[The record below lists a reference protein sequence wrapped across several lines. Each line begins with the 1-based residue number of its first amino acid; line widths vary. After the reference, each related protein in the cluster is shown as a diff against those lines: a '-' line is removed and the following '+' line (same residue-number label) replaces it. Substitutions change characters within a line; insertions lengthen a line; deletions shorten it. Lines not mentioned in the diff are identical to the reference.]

1 MQVRTLFAA
10 ALALGGAVMLSTPA
24 LAQGKAAT
32 LKLGWTSTDSPQD
45 PYGIAANLF
54 KKKVEASAPGKI
66 QVSLFPNRQIGDE
79 KELLEGM
86 RFGTV
91 DMGVITNAVIANLE
105 TGFQVNDLPFLYANE
120 GQAHRVLDG
129 PIGQELKAR
138 LAKKGVVA
146 LGFME
151 GGFRSML
158 NNVRPVSK
166 PEDVKGVKYRVMQNP
181 VFIDMFSSLGGNAV
195 PMAWSEVFTAVQQG
209 AIDGL
214 ELPVAVIDAAKYY
227 EITKYLSLTNHTYS
241 MIGLLISQRSLNKLP
256 KDVQEAVLK
265 AGAEAT
271 LEQRRIVGDQAQK
284 IIVDL
289 GSKGM
294 KVNKVADPAQFRG
307 SVKSVYEKFRPSI
320 GSDLLDKTL
329 AAVQ

>member
-1 MQVRTLFAA
+1 MKRRTVAAGILALAGA
-10 ALALGGAVMLSTPA
+10 ALVAGPA

-32 LKLGWTSTDSPQD
+32 LRIGWTSTDSPQD

-54 KKKVEASAPGKI
+54 KQKVEALVPGKV
-66 QVSLFPNRQIGDE
+66 QVNLFPNRQIGDE

-91 DMGVITNAVIANLE
+91 DMGVITNAVVANLE
-105 TGFQVNDLPFLYANE
+105 TGFQVNDLPFLYADE
-120 GQAHRVLDG
+120 AQAHRVLDG
-129 PIGQELKAR
+129 PVGQELKDR
-138 LAKKGVVA
+138 LAKKGVIA

-151 GGFRSML
+151 GGFRNMI
-158 NNVRPVSK
+158 NNKRPVVS
-166 PEDVKGVKYRVMQNP
+166 PDDVKGVKYRVMQNP

-195 PMAWSEVFTAVQQG
+195 PMAWAEVFTAVQQG

-214 ELPVAVIDAAKYY
+214 EIPVAVIDATKYY

-241 MIGLLISQRSLNKLP
+241 MIALLVSKRSFDKLP
-256 KDVQEAVLK
+256 KDVQEAVRK

-271 LEQRRIVGDQAQK
+271 VEQRRIVGAQSQK
-284 IIVDL
+284 IIADL
-289 GSKGM
+289 GQKGM
-294 KVNKVADPAQFRG
+294 QVNKIGNPAQFRQ
-307 SVKSVYEKFRPSI
+307 SVKPVYEKFRPSI
-320 GSDLLDKTL
+320 GSDLLDKVV

>member
-1 MQVRTLFAA
+1 MY
-10 ALALGGAVMLSTPA
+10 
-24 LAQGKAAT
+24 K
-32 LKLGWTSTDSPQD
+32 
-45 PYGIAANLF
+45 
-54 KKKVEASAPGKI
+54 
-66 QVSLFPNRQIGDE
+66 RQ
-79 KELLEGM
+79 
-86 RFGTV
+86 
-91 DMGVITNAVIANLE
+91 
-105 TGFQVNDLPFLYANE
+105 LYASE
-120 GQAHRVLDG
+120 EQAHRVLDG

-271 LEQRRIVGDQAQK
+271 LEQRRLVGDQAQK

-289 GSKGM
+289 GTKGM